1 MCEEDA
7 AEDSFKLIKLERTD
21 RELVDCLLSSTE
33 LLVKVRC
40 FLEIG
45 TDKRTVEEFVIKN
58 FNPFLQ

>member
-1 MCEEDA
+1 
-7 AEDSFKLIKLERTD
+7 
-21 RELVDCLLSSTE
+21 LLSSTE